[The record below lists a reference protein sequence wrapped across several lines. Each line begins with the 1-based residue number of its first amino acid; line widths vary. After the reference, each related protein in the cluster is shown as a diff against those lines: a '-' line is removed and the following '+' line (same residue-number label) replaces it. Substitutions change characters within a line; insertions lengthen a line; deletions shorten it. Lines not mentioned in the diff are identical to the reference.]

1 MSIKNVLPQLP
12 STPGIY
18 LFYNN
23 QKELIYVGKATSLK
37 NRVRS
42 YFNSHQLQT
51 PFSRSLRLA
60 AAPPTKG
67 GTKRPI
73 EEMIDEVVH
82 IKWEETDTA
91 LEAII
96 LESIYIKK
104 YQPKYNVLGKDNKSW
119 NYIVITKDPYPEVT
133 TLRQHELAL
142 MTEEQKKREFRYMF
156 GPYPGFNRNAAMKL
170 LRRIFRFSTCRPGS
184 KRPCLYRQMGQCL
197 GVCTGE
203 ISSRDYRRQ
212 VITPLA
218 TFLRG
223 GKKVLVKK
231 WETEMKRA
239 AKAENFERAAGLRD
253 QLSSLY
259 RMHDIALLNESFVR
273 DAFDTV
279 DDSTIIRIEGYDISN
294 LGKTGK
300 VGSMVVFIHGE
311 PEKHQYRKFEIKTVA
326 GQSDVDSLRE
336 LLERRFKRML
346 KEDRTFAEFDPDLL
360 VIDGGTPQL
369 NTAVSVAAELGIQIP
384 IVSIAKGSERKRND
398 FFFAPDIPKEVIDWV
413 DRHKDVLIRVRDE
426 AHRFAITYQRKKRSI
441 L

>member
-1 MSIKNVLPQLP
+1 MKQLLTKLPN
-12 STPGIY
+12 TPGIY
-18 LFYNN
+18 LFYNK

-42 YFNSHQLQT
+42 YFNSTQKT
-51 PFSRSLRLA
+51 S
-60 AAPPTKG
+60 
-67 GTKRPI
+67 RPI
-73 EEMIDEVVH
+73 EEMIGEVVH
-82 IKWEETDTA
+82 IKWEQTDSP

-142 MTEEQKKREFRYMF
+142 MTEEQKKREYKYIF
-156 GPYPGFNRNAAMKL
+156 GPYPGLNRKAAMKL
-170 LRRIFRFSTCRPGS
+170 LRRIFRFSTCRPGA

-203 ISSRDYRRQ
+203 ISTRDYRRT

-223 GKKVLVKK
+223 GKKPLVKK

-239 AKAENFERAAGLRD
+239 AKAEDFERAAQLRD
-253 QLSSLY
+253 QLSALY

-279 DDSTIIRIEGYDISN
+279 DDSNILRIEGYDISN

-300 VGSMVVFIHGE
+300 VGSMVVFMHGE

-336 LLERRFKRML
+336 MLTRRFKRML
-346 KEDRTFAEFDPDLL
+346 QEDRKFAALDPDLFL
-360 VIDGGTPQL
+360 IDGGKPQL
-369 NTAVSVAAELGIQIP
+369 HTAIAVRDELGIDVP
-384 IVSIAKGSERKRND
+384 IVSIAKGTERKRND
-398 FFFAPDIPKEVIDWV
+398 FFVAPDTPKEVIDWV

-426 AHRFAITYQRKKRSI
+426 AHRFAITYQRTKRT